1 MLLESDLRDLL
12 CFVSPEP
19 VLSIFLNTDL
29 VVGTSETYKLHL
41 RNMLKQVHLPP
52 DEELVEQYFAQEY
65 DWSAKSVALFSSVP
79 QQYFR
84 VFPLAVPVRDWVHVG
99 ERPSA
104 KQLVDLFDTY
114 GGYGV
119 TLIDKQSARLFLFH
133 MGELQEQE
141 SINGEE
147 VKHTK
152 RGGASSV
159 HGQRGGVA
167 GQTQRE
173 QQIVERN
180 MKQTAEIAVRF
191 FEEKHIR
198 RVLIGGTESNTALF
212 RSMLPK
218 SWQSLVV
225 ETFTIS
231 MTASHADVLAHA
243 MQIGRNAELH
253 REAHIAENLLAAASP
268 KGSGA
273 IFGLQETINAINEER
288 VRTLVLSEE
297 LHQPGH
303 YCKVCGL
310 LSLAPEALCPRCN
323 NSMEQTTDI
332 IELCTNAVINKG
344 GEVEILHTSSPI
356 ENIGSIGAMLRY

>member
-1 MLLESDLRDLL
+1 MLSESDLRDLL

-19 VLSIFLNTDL
+19 MLSVYLNTDP
-29 VVGTSETYKLHL
+29 VEGVSETYRLHL
-41 RNMLKQVHLPP
+41 RNMLKQAHLPQ
-52 DEELVEQYFAQEY
+52 DEEAVEQYFAHQY
-65 DWSAKSVALFSSVP
+65 DWSAKGMAVFSSAS
-79 QQYFR
+79 QHYFR

-119 TLIDKQSARLFLFH
+119 VLVDKQSARLFFFH

-141 SINGEE
+141 SIDGEE

-180 MKQTAEIAVRF
+180 MKQTAEIAARF
-191 FEEKHIR
+191 FEEKHAR
-198 RVLIGGTESNTALF
+198 RILIGGTESNTALF
-212 RSMLPK
+212 RSLLPK
-218 SWQSLVV
+218 SWQSLVL
-225 ETFTIS
+225 ETFSIS
-231 MTASHADVLAHA
+231 MTASQADVLARA
-243 MQIGRNAELH
+243 MQIGREAELH
-253 REAHIAENLLAAASP
+253 REAHVAENLMAAAA

-273 IFGLQETINAINEER
+273 VFGLNETINAINEER
-288 VRTLVLSEE
+288 VRILVLSEE

-310 LSLAPEALCPRCN
+310 LALAPEALCPRCN
-323 NSMEQTTDI
+323 NGMERTADI
-332 IELCTNAVINKG
+332 IELCASEVVNKG
-344 GEVEILHTSSPI
+344 GEVEVLHASSPMQGVG
-356 ENIGSIGAMLRY
+356 EIGAMLRY